1 MTRHTP
7 DFLRQRGSN
16 LSLRMAAAE
25 KAAASMA
32 QSAASLGAPAREPE
46 PARTTRAAD
55 VKPEDYTRPFCDFL
69 QENPTIFHA
78 VDYFKAKLA
87 KDGFQEVSGP
97 GGYPPRHGARQAGG

>member
-7 DFLRQRGSN
+7 DFLRQRNSN
-16 LSLRMAAAE
+16 MSLRMAM
-25 KAAASMA
+25 S
-32 QSAASLGAPAREPE
+32 QSAASLGAPPREQE

-55 VKPEDYTRPFCDFL
+55 IKPEEYTRPFCDFL

-87 KDGFQEVSGP
+87 KHGFQEVSGP
-97 GGYPPRHGARQAGG
+97 EVPATARRRARR